1 LGLLD
6 ARGLAVPDSDGARRA
21 ARAMAG
27 ELGWDEARV
36 EQELR
41 DWVELARL
49 EALVPDGVPVPAG
62 EPKQEAR
69 LGAGAAPE
77 EAA

>member
-1 LGLLD
+1 
-6 ARGLAVPDSDGARRA
+6 
-21 ARAMAG
+21 
-27 ELGWDEARV
+27 V

-41 DWVELARL
+41 DWAEVARL
-49 EALVPDGVPVPAG
+49 EAIVPEGVPVPAG